1 VKAWLHAHGEALAL
15 TLRQFRRRPVAAF
28 LGVTVIA
35 VGLLFPVGGYVAMS
49 NLKGL
54 AGAAG
59 ADPQII
65 LFLTADA
72 GAADRS
78 EIERRLRLESGQE
91 LPVRRGDAALRTCR
105 PGPAPAT

>member
-1 VKAWLHAHGEALAL
+1 MKAWLHVHGEALAL

-65 LFLTADA
+65 L
-72 GAADRS
+72 DRKS
-78 EIERRLRLESGQE
+78 
-91 LPVRRGDAALRTCR
+91 VV
-105 PGPAPAT
+105 